1 MPRYFSL
8 EEANAALEK
17 IRQLMAQIQ
26 AIRQEILEKQP
37 EVWPVIERATGN
49 GGNRAASL
57 LAFDFE
63 RLDDLVHQIMDT
75 GAVVKDLDNGLVDFP
90 ALRGGRE
97 VYLCWQQGE
106 ERIDFWHEKE
116 AGFAGRQPIEQF

>member
-1 MPRYFSL
+1 MPRYFTL
-8 EEANAALEK
+8 EQANAALEN
-17 IRQLMAQIQ
+17 IRPVMAQIQ
-26 AIRQEILEKQP
+26 DIRQEILARQP
-37 EVWPVIERATGN
+37 EVWPVIERAAGN

-90 ALRGGRE
+90 ALREGHE

-106 ERIDFWHEKE
+106 EHIDFWHEKE